1 MDVDAYN
8 RGVAEGTVYDLVVC
22 CGGPVGIPAALAASR
37 NGLKVLLIEQT
48 SQLGGS
54 GTLDQLQNTG
64 AILGRP
70 EIR

>member
-1 MDVDAYN
+1 MDIDAYN

-22 CGGPVGIPAALAASR
+22 YGGPVGIPAALAASR

-54 GTLDQLQNTG
+54 GTLDQLQKTG
-64 AILGRP
+64 AIVGRP
-70 EIR
+70 EIG